1 MTRKRHHPLIR
12 VLHWL
17 VASLIIAALT
27 MSALVMPLIP
37 ADSPELVD
45 SLRRHMSAGLLVL
58 VLTLLRFV
66 MRRSAK
72 KPPVLSSGMAWAD
85 WLARATHRVF
95 DVLILLMI
103 ASGVGM
109 AFSGGLFTVVFE
121 GVGPLPANLD
131 ALPLHAIHRY
141 TAITLFAFIALH
153 VAGALFHQ
161 FILRDHLLSRM
172 GFGLPWARPA
182 GKEQKDVATEG
193 GRAGGYATARRN
205 Q

>member
-1 MTRKRHHPLIR
+1 MADDAVEPGG
-12 VLHWL
+12 
-17 VASLIIAALT
+17 AGA
-27 MSALVMPLIP
+27 VMGDM
-37 ADSPELVD
+37 ATDRG
-45 SLRRHMSAGLLVL
+45 RRRDH
-58 VLTLLRFV
+58 
-66 MRRSAK
+66 
-72 KPPVLSSGMAWAD
+72 
-85 WLARATHRVF
+85 
-95 DVLILLMI
+95 
-103 ASGVGM
+103 
-109 AFSGGLFTVVFE
+109 
-121 GVGPLPANLD
+121 LD

-141 TAITLFAFIALH
+141 TAITLFAFLALH

>member
-17 VASLIIAALT
+17 VAFLIIAALT

-45 SLRRHMSAGLLVL
+45 ALRRHMSAGLLVL

-66 MRRSAK
+66 MRRNAK
-72 KPPVLSSGMAWAD
+72 KPPVLSSGMPWAD
-85 WLARATHRVF
+85 WLARSTHRVF
-95 DVLILLMI
+95 DVLILTMI

-109 AFSGGLFTVVFE
+109 AFSGGLFPVVFE
-121 GVGPLPANLD
+121 GIGHLPAHLD

-141 TAITLFAFIALH
+141 TAITLLALLALH

-161 FILRDHLLSRM
+161 LILRDKLLSRM
-172 GFGLPWARPA
+172 GFSVPWSRTARD
-182 GKEQKDVATEG
+182 GKKDIATEG
-193 GRAGGYATARRN
+193 GRAGG
-205 Q
+205 

>member
-1 MTRKRHHPLIR
+1 MTRKRHHLLIR

-17 VASLIIAALT
+17 VAFLIIAALI
-27 MSALVMPLIP
+27 MSALVMPTIP

-45 SLRRHMSAGLLVL
+45 SLRRHMSAGLLVF

-66 MRRSAK
+66 MRRKAK
-72 KPPVLSSGMAWAD
+72 KPPVLSSGMPWAD

-95 DVLILLMI
+95 DVLILTMI

-109 AFSGGLFTVVFE
+109 ALAGGLFPVVFE
-121 GVGPLPANLD
+121 GVGRLPADLD

-141 TAITLFAFIALH
+141 AAIALFALLALH

-172 GFGLPWARPA
+172 GFGVFRARA
-182 GKEQKDVATEG
+182 GSKDAVTEG
-193 GRAGGYATARRN
+193 GRAGG
-205 Q
+205 

>member
-109 AFSGGLFTVVFE
+109 AWNYRAVLAQPLSSSFGMMLTLKIALALSVLGHFAVAMRTRGRGEHVSRRFHRIHVSVFCHMLGIVLLAKGMFYFSG
-121 GVGPLPANLD
+121 
-131 ALPLHAIHRY
+131 
-141 TAITLFAFIALH
+141 
-153 VAGALFHQ
+153 
-161 FILRDHLLSRM
+161 
-172 GFGLPWARPA
+172 
-182 GKEQKDVATEG
+182 
-193 GRAGGYATARRN
+193 
-205 Q
+205 

>member
-17 VASLIIAALT
+17 VAFLIIAALA
-27 MSALVMPLIP
+27 MCAFVMPHISV
-37 ADSPELVD
+37 DSPEMIP

-66 MRRSAK
+66 MRRNAR
-72 KPPVLSSGMAWAD
+72 KPPVLSSGMPWAD
-85 WLARATHRVF
+85 GLARATHRIF

-109 AFSGGLFTVVFE
+109 AWLGGLFPVVFGGIGE
-121 GVGPLPANLD
+121 LPANLE
-131 ALPLHAIHRY
+131 ALPLRTFHRY
-141 TAITLFAFIALH
+141 TAIVLFALLALH

-161 FILRDHLLSRM
+161 FILRDNLLSRM
-172 GFGLPWARPA
+172 GFSLPWKKRANSGA
-182 GKEQKDVATEG
+182 SGQAAATE
-193 GRAGGYATARRN
+193 AGGAGR
-205 Q
+205 